1 MIYFIGAGP
10 GDPELMT
17 IKSAKIMGQC
27 QVVIYAGSLVNPE
40 VLRYARAE
48 AKIYDSSSM
57 TLEEII
63 EVMKDAD
70 AKGWDVARI
79 HTGDPAIYG
88 AIREQMRLL
97 DHYGIA
103 YQVIPGVSSFT
114 AAAAALKKE
123 LTLPEIA
130 QTVILTR
137 AEGRTPVPPGEK
149 LSELA
154 KHGATMAIFLSVHD
168 IYNVVD
174 QLKSGY
180 PEDTPVAVVY
190 KASWPDE
197 IIIEGTLSDIA
208 HKVVDAGIKKTAMI
222 LVGRFLGD
230 AFQNS
235 RLYDKTFSHGY
246 RDSINTFLN
255 GKEAYGKKNRL
266 AVIALTKG
274 GCEMARILGKKLNCD
289 IYVNEKFAEDGEMV
303 IKGDFRDFAH
313 GIFEKY
319 DGFVF
324 IMATGIVVRA
334 ISGMVKDKRVDP
346 AVVVMDEKGRFAISL
361 LSGHIGGANELARQ
375 VADVIGAQPVITTAT
390 DINGYTAVDVLAKR
404 HGLYI
409 DNFKDL
415 VAVNSAIANDEPIA
429 FLCDGN
435 MLKLIKSDDIK
446 LPPSAF
452 VVNMDDGSLRIP
464 EGIKACVYITDKV
477 VDCVFPHVILRPK
490 DIYIGIGCKRGIPSG
505 KIIDFIE
512 RAFEELA
519 LSPHSIAQIA
529 SGEMKKDEKGLYG
542 VAEYFSVP
550 ISFLEK
556 KKIADVEN
564 RFPVSEFVRKTVGV
578 GSVARPCAY
587 IISDGGKELGYYS
600 GDGITL
606 AVYKKA

>member
-1 MIYFIGAGP
+1 M
-10 GDPELMT
+10 
-17 IKSAKIMGQC
+17 
-27 QVVIYAGSLVNPE
+27 VIYAGSLVNPE
-40 VLRYARAE
+40 ILRYTRAE

-79 HTGDPAIYG
+79 HTGDPTIYG

-197 IIIEGTLSDIA
+197 MIIEGTLSDIA

-246 RDSINTFLN
+246 RDGINTFLN

-303 IKGDFRDFAH
+303 IKGDFRDFVH

-324 IMATGIVVRA
+324 IMAMGIVVRA
-334 ISGMVKDKRVDP
+334 ISGIVKDKRVDP

-415 VAVNSAIANDEPIA
+415 VAVNSAIVNDEPIA
-429 FLCDGN
+429 FICDGN

-542 VAEYFSVP
+542 AAEHFSVP

-556 KKIADVEN
+556 RKIADVEN
-564 RFPVSEFVRKTVGV
+564 RFPVSEFVRETVGV

-606 AVYKKA
+606 AVYKKP